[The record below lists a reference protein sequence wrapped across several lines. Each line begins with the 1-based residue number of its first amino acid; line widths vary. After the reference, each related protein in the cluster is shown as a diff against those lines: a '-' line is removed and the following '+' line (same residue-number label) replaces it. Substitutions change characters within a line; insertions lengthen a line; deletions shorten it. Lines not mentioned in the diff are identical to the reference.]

1 MSTKVKYLFEQK
13 ELKGMDYEK
22 LKEFKIKYLGFL
34 EVNPFPM
41 PKEEGGY
48 YDMIMYLKRKV
59 NSDAI
64 KIGPYQNISVFEAA
78 NRIASDLVIINGML
92 QLIEEKGY
100 YNATFDLCL
109 GTMHTKDKGDFTIYL
124 DNGDNLNGEAFNVA
138 PSFLK
143 AKLRTSLN
151 KWEKFTK
158 EKLDVILINDEAFEN
173 VNFKV
178 LDNRIFKVKN
188 WEN

>member
-1 MSTKVKYLFEQK
+1 MSTKVKYLFDQDK
-13 ELKGMDYEK
+13 LNKMDYEK

-34 EVNPFPM
+34 EDNPFPM

-100 YNATFDLCL
+100 HNRIFDLNL

-124 DNGDNLNGEAFNVA
+124 DNNIQLNGEAFNVA

-143 AKLRTSLN
+143 AKLRTTLK
-151 KWEKFTK
+151 KWETK
-158 EKLDVILINDEAFEN
+158 EKLDIILINEEAFDT
-173 VNFKV
+173 VKFKME
-178 LDNRIFKVKN
+178 DTRIFKVKN